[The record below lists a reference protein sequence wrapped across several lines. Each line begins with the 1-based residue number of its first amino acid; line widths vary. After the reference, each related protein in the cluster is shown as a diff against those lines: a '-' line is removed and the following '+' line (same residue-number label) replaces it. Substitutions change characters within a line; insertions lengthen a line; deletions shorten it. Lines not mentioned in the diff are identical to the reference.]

1 MTSELFAED
10 ALALLTNGKIT
21 KAVSA
26 LEAGARANDV
36 DSLFQLALWYLSG
49 TGVVRDIRKAR
60 DILRRAV
67 SIGHVDAALME
78 IALTA
83 NGSGG
88 EIDWPRALALLKTA
102 AEGDAVAAQ
111 QLALV
116 GAMALNVEGFP
127 RVLPAGQKLSQSPHI
142 VHFRAFLTPEEC
154 AHVAQAAAP
163 LLSPSEI
170 VDPET
175 GALRQHPI
183 RTSDDAV
190 IGPAREDLVIG
201 AINRRIAAV
210 SDSVPAQGEALT
222 ILHYAPGQQYRLHHD
237 ALPGVVNQ
245 RIRTVIV
252 YLNEGFGGGETH
264 FPAGNL
270 NITPKGGDA
279 IMFDNC
285 TADGSIDPLARH
297 AGLPVTTGSK
307 WIATRW
313 IRARPLDL
321 WNLT

>member
-1 MTSELFAED
+1 MAPSSPIEIAHQLIAEGQSEHALQVVCLAGEEGDVD
-10 ALALLTNGKIT
+10 ALM
-21 KAVSA
+21 
-26 LEAGARANDV
+26 
-36 DSLFQLALWYLSG
+36 QLAIWYLG
-49 TGVVRDIRKAR
+49 GDIVPRDVAAAR
-60 DILRRAV
+60 HLLRQAV

-88 EIDWPRALALLKTA
+88 EIDWPGALALLTTA
-102 AEGDAVAAQ
+102 AKGDPVAAQ

-116 GAMALNVEGFP
+116 SAMTLDAEGFP
-127 RVLPAGQKLSQSPHI
+127 RVLPAGRMLSQSPHL

-210 SDSVPAQGEALT
+210 SGSVPAQGEALT
-222 ILHYAPGQQYRLHHD
+222 ILRYTPGQQYKLHHD
-237 ALPGVVNQ
+237 ALPGVGNQ
-245 RIRTVIV
+245 RVRTVIV

-264 FPAGNL
+264 FPDGNL
-270 NITPKGGDA
+270 TITPKGGDA
-279 IMFDNC
+279 ILFDNC
-285 TADGSIDPLARH
+285 TSDGSIDPLARH
-297 AGLPVTTGSK
+297 AGLPVTNGSK

-321 WNLT
+321 WNLS